1 MIPPSNALKLKVG
14 QGLGID
20 PVALARAEAAVKHL
34 ADNFDQW
41 MQDEINKLDAVRVR
55 ITAEGYNA
63 ETAESLFLRSHDL
76 KGLGATYGYPVVT
89 SIADSLGKLISDRAT
104 RLQAPLK
111 LLDAHIAAIK
121 AAVRTGIREVD
132 NPIAKTL
139 LDELRARVREH
150 GA

>member
-1 MIPPSNALKLKVG
+1 MIPPSNSLKLKVG
-14 QGLGID
+14 QGRGID

-41 MQDEINKLDAVRVR
+41 MQDEINKLDTVRAR

-89 SIADSLGKLISDRAT
+89 SIADSLGKLISDPAT
-104 RLQAPLK
+104 RLQAPLR

-121 AAVRTGIREVD
+121 AAVRTGIRDVD
-132 NPIAKTL
+132 NPIAKAL

-150 GA
+150 EA